1 MHESQLWPE
10 EYPSESGYQSTP
22 AEKWDMDETKHSL
35 DELFRVS
42 SQYRN
47 STNYM
52 ELLDFIKKFPYIAP
66 FNAMLAHVQ
75 MPGARYVL
83 PPRKWYRYYGRTIK
97 PGARPIVILR
107 TMGPVDFVF
116 DVADTEGNELP
127 PELENPFTVYSGE
140 IGNALPTTLLN
151 CIRDGIRVYK
161 KNLGSE
167 AAGAI
172 RRLAPKSAARNYVLM
187 FKEKQIPVEF
197 ELELAENR
205 SPEEQYVTLAHE
217 LGHLYCG
224 HLGTINPLWWP
235 DRLGLNEVSEE
246 FEAESVAYLVCKRIG
261 IETTSEKYLAD
272 FVGAH
277 GEVPPISLECVMKA
291 AGLIER
297 MGKKM
302 LNLRKIK

>member
-1 MHESQLWPE
+1 MQQRLLGFEDDPQD
-10 EYPSESGYQSTP
+10 QIMQTTP
-22 AEKWDMDETKHSL
+22 AEQWDMDAAKLSL
-35 DELFRVS
+35 DELFMLS
-42 SQYRN
+42 KQYRT

-52 ELLDFIKKFPYIAP
+52 KLLEFIKKFPYIAP
-66 FNAMLAHVQ
+66 FNAMLAHIQ
-75 MPGARYVL
+75 MPGARFVL
-83 PPRKWYRYYGRTIK
+83 PPRKWRQHFGRYIK
-97 PGARPIVILR
+97 PEARPIVILR

-116 DVADTEGNELP
+116 DVSDTEGDDLP
-127 PELENPFTVYSGE
+127 PDFENPFSVYSGE

-172 RRLAPKSAARNYVLM
+172 KRLAKDSAARSHLQM
-187 FKEKQIPVEF
+187 FREKLIPVEF

-205 SPEEQYVTLAHE
+205 SPEEQYATLTHE

-224 HLGTINPLWWP
+224 HLGTLKPLWWP
-235 DRLGLNEVSEE
+235 DRRGLNHESEE
-246 FEAESVAYLVCKRIG
+246 FEAESVSYLVCQRMG
-261 IETTSEKYLAD
+261 LETASEKYLAD
-272 FVGAH
+272 YVGSH

-297 MGKKM
+297 MGRDIM
-302 LNLRKIK
+302 SLRKTK